1 MPKHLP
7 QRQCLGCREMKPKQ
21 ELVRVVRVP
30 SGELRLDRTGKLSGR
45 GAYLC
50 SEPGCF
56 AKAKKGKALE
66 RAFNTPVPPE
76 LYDRL
81 AAELAERAGEGEKTH
96 G

>member
-21 ELVRVVRVP
+21 ELVRVVRTP
-30 SGELRLDRTGKLSGR
+30 SGELCLDRTGKLSGR

-50 SEPGCF
+50 SKPGCF

-66 RAFNTPVPPE
+66 RALDTPVSPE
-76 LYDRL
+76 LYDKL
-81 AAELAERAGEGEKTH
+81 AAELAERFTEGEETH

>member
-7 QRQCLGCREMKPKQ
+7 QRQCLGCREMMPKQ
-21 ELVRVVRVP
+21 DLVRVVRMP
-30 SGELRLDRTGKLSGR
+30 DGELRLDRTGKLSGR

-50 SEPGCF
+50 SKPACF
-56 AKAKKGKALE
+56 AKAKKSKALE
-66 RAFNTPVPPE
+66 RALDTQVPPE

-81 AAELAERAGEGEKTH
+81 AAELAEKNSEGEKTH